1 MILTGRRRGTINI
14 FQNKKQPMIFREAY
28 TEDIT
33 QIQFVRNAVKENTLS
48 PKQIRDPQHID
59 LYCNEVIFIITV

>member
-1 MILTGRRRGTINI
+1 
-14 FQNKKQPMIFREAY
+14 MIFREAY